1 MARPFHFQTASAL
14 PPMLALLVLCKLFSR
29 VPANPK
35 RLPRRSPCPVACALD
50 LIGDRWTML
59 VVRDLFLGKQRF
71 DEFLA
76 SPEGIATNILAD
88 RLKLLQ
94 EQGLLTKTADEE
106 DRRRFRY
113 ELTSTGKSLR
123 DVIVPLARWGLAN
136 LPGTKLLPAAARALG

>member
-1 MARPFHFQTASAL
+1 MY
-14 PPMLALLVLCKLFSR
+14 CLFFTSYFPR
-29 VPANPK
+29 VPASPK

-50 LIGDRWTML
+50 LIGDRWTMV

-71 DEFLA
+71 DEFLT

-106 DRRRFRY
+106 DRRRFHY
-113 ELTSTGKSLR
+113 ELTPTGRSLR

-136 LPGTKLLPAAARALG
+136 LPGTKLLPAAAKALG